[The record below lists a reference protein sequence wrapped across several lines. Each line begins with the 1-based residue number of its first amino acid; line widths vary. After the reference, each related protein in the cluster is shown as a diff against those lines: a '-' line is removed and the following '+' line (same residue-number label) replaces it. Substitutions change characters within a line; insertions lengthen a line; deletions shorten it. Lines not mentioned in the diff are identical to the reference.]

1 MEQSLG
7 QTVVQNLL
15 EFVYEKLLCR
25 GEMPPALR

>member
-25 GEMPPALR
+25 GDMHQR